1 MSTKG
6 ITTVVAVILMIIM
19 LLAGLGI
26 GYLLA
31 PSIGMAPG
39 AGLSDEVE
47 IGALMSLTG
56 DLASFGENEMAA
68 AEFAAT
74 EVNAL
79 LEDLNAGWTLKL
91 VAEDTQTD
99 PDIALEK
106 LESLAARGIKLIIG
120 PLSSGEVRA
129 IKGFADQNKILVTSQ
144 SSTAPDLAIAGD
156 YIFRFCPTDKLGQ
169 GPAIARLIYD
179 EGYTHVIPVT
189 RNDAWGI
196 GLKDATKAKFEALGG
211 TFLTGIDYDPEASEF
226 TSEASIL
233 AGLVQDAISA
243 HGAGN
248 VAILHISFEEAVP
261 FMTAC
266 LDHSVL
272 SQVKWY
278 GSDGTAAS
286 GGVLEDT
293 NVRDFIL
300 DVEYPCTIFSPAPVG
315 DKFEAVR
322 ANGFNVLGREPES
335 YSYAIY
341 DIVWVYALS
350 LLAVNE
356 YNAEAIK
363 EVLPTI
369 TEVIFGASG
378 VIRLDEAGDRTAGDY
393 NIWKIQEVSVG
404 NYAWEVVGRY
414 IFATDT
420 IEWSE

>member
-6 ITTVVAVILMIIM
+6 ITTVVAVILMIVM
-19 LLAGLGI
+19 LLVGLGI
-26 GYLLA
+26 GYVIA
-31 PSIGMAPG
+31 PSIGIATG
-39 AGLSDEVE
+39 AGLSGEVE

-68 AEFAAT
+68 AEFAAS

-79 LEDLNAGWTLKL
+79 LEDLDAGWTLKL

-129 IKGFADQNKILVTSQ
+129 IKGFADANKILVTSQ

-169 GPAIARLIYD
+169 GPALARLIHED
-179 EGYTHVIPVT
+179 GYTHVIPVT

-196 GLKDATKAKFEALGG
+196 GLKDATQTRFEALGG
-211 TFLTGIDYDPEASEF
+211 TFLTGIDYDPEAAEF
-226 TSEASIL
+226 TSEVSVL

-248 VAILHISFEEAVP
+248 VAILHISFEEAVS
-261 FMTAC
+261 FMTAS

-286 GGVLEDT
+286 GGVLEDA

-322 ANGFNVLGREPES
+322 ANGVNVLGREPES

-356 YNAEAIK
+356 YNAEAIQV
-363 EVLPTI
+363 VLPTM

-393 NIWKIQEVSVG
+393 NIWRIQEVSVG
-404 NYAWEVVGRY
+404 NYYWEVVGRY
-414 IFATDT
+414 VFATDS

>member
-6 ITTVVAVILMIIM
+6 ITTVVAVILMIVM

-26 GYLLA
+26 GYVIG
-31 PSIGMAPG
+31 PSIGLAPG
-39 AGLSDEVE
+39 AGLSGEVE

-68 AEFAAT
+68 AEFAAS

-79 LEDLNAGWTLKL
+79 LEDLDAGWTLKL

-106 LESLAARGIKLIIG
+106 LQSLAARGIKLIIG

-129 IKGFADQNKILVTSQ
+129 IKGYADANKILVTSQ

-169 GPAIARLIYD
+169 GPALARLITD
-179 EGYTHVIPVT
+179 DGYTHVIPVT

-196 GLKDATKAKFEALGG
+196 GLKEATETRFEFLGG

-243 HGAGN
+243 HGAEN
-248 VAILHISFEEAVP
+248 VAILHISFEEAVA
-261 FMTAC
+261 FMTAS
-266 LDHSVL
+266 LDHPVL

-293 NVRDFIL
+293 NVRDFIV

-322 ANGFNVLGREPES
+322 ANGLAVLGREPES

-356 YNAEAIK
+356 YNAEAIQA
-363 EVLPTI
+363 VLPTI

-393 NIWKIQEVSVG
+393 NIWRILEVSVG
-404 NYAWEVVGRY
+404 NYDWEVVGRY
-414 IFATDT
+414 VFSTDT

>member
-6 ITTVVAVILMIIM
+6 ITTIIAVILMIVM
-19 LLAGLGI
+19 LLVGVGI
-26 GYLLA
+26 GIILA
-31 PSIGMAPG
+31 PSIGTAPE
-39 AGLSDEVE
+39 AGLSGEVE

-56 DLASFGENEMAA
+56 DLASFGENEMVA
-68 AEFAAT
+68 AEFAAA

-79 LEDLNAGWTLKL
+79 LEDLDAGWTLKL

-106 LESLAARGIKLIIG
+106 LESLAARGIELIIG

-129 IKGFADQNKILVTSQ
+129 IKGFADANKILVTSQ

-169 GPAIARLIYD
+169 GPALARLISG
-179 EGYTHVIPVT
+179 ENYTHVIPVA

-196 GLKDATKAKFEALGG
+196 GLKDATKARFEALGG
-211 TFLTGIDYDPEASEF
+211 TFLTGIDYDPEAAEF
-226 TSEASIL
+226 TSEVSIL

-248 VAILHISFEEAVP
+248 VAILHISFEEAVA
-261 FMTAC
+261 FMTAS

-278 GSDGTAAS
+278 GSDGTAAA
-286 GGVLEDT
+286 GAVLEDA

-300 DVEYPCTIFSPAPVG
+300 SVEYPCTIFSPAPIG
-315 DKFEAVR
+315 DKWEAVR
-322 ANGFNVLGREPES
+322 ANGVNVLGRDPES
-335 YSYAIY
+335 YSYAVY

-350 LLAVNE
+350 LLSVNE

-363 EVLPTI
+363 VVLPTI

-378 VIRLDEAGDRTAGDY
+378 LIRLDDAGDRTAGDY
-393 NIWKIQEVSVG
+393 DIWMIQEVSVG
-404 NYAWEVVGRY
+404 NYDWKVVGRY
-414 IFATDT
+414 VFSADT

>member
-1 MSTKG
+1 MSKKG
-6 ITTVVAVILMIIM
+6 ITTIVAIILMIIM
-19 LLAGLGI
+19 LIAGLGI
-26 GYLLA
+26 GFVLA
-31 PSIGMAPG
+31 PSIDVAPE
-39 AGLSDEVE
+39 AGLSGEVE

-56 DLASFGENEMAA
+56 DLASFGENEMVA
-68 AEFAAT
+68 AEFAAS
-74 EVNAL
+74 EINAL
-79 LEDLNAGWTLKL
+79 LEDLDAGWTLKL

-106 LESLAARGIKLIIG
+106 LESLAARGIELIVG

-129 IKGFADQNKILVTSQ
+129 VKGFADANKILVTSQ
-144 SSTAPDLAIAGD
+144 SSTAPDLAIADD

-169 GPAIARLIYD
+169 GPALARLIYD

-196 GLKDATKAKFEALGG
+196 GLKDATKTRFEALGG
-211 TFLTGIDYDPEASEF
+211 NFLNGIDYDPEATEF
-226 TSEASIL
+226 TSEVSIL

-243 HGAGN
+243 HGAEN
-248 VAILHISFEEAVP
+248 VAILHISFEEAVAL
-261 FMTAC
+261 MTAS

-272 SQVKWY
+272 SQVKWF

-286 GGVLEDT
+286 GGVLEDA

-300 DVEYPCTIFSPAPVG
+300 NVEYPCTIFSPAPVG

-350 LLAVNE
+350 LLAVDE

-363 EVLPTI
+363 EVLPTM

-393 NIWKIQEVSVG
+393 NIWMIQEVSVG
-404 NYAWEVVGRY
+404 NYDWQVVGRY
-414 IFATDT
+414 LFATDM
-420 IEWSE
+420 IEWS